1 MSGERGAFGG
11 DASLG
16 LSLAGTR
23 ILLVLGVSA
32 RALREL
38 GRVAAGRLTLAA
50 AVWLGVGLAVS
61 AFVVWGFAEITEEV
75 IEGES
80 RAFDRAVLLWIE
92 ANVPAWLDGP
102 MRAVTALGYYRVV
115 LPLLAAVVAAF
126 VFRGWR
132 LSAVLLVVS
141 TAGGIFLTTVLKGVF
156 RRARPEIID
165 SGYAADFYSFPSG
178 HATVAVGFYGALTL
192 IPAYHLRS
200 PARLAVVGLGTL
212 LVLAIG
218 FSRLYLGVHYPT
230 DVLAGFLAAPLWLV
244 SVGTVY
250 VLWLSVRRFRAAELR
265 RGS

>member
-1 MSGERGAFGG
+1 MLGA
-11 DASLG
+11 S
-16 LSLAGTR
+16 TR
-23 ILLVLGVSA
+23 A
-32 RALREL
+32 FREL
-38 GRVAAGRLTLAA
+38 RRVAADRLTVAA
-50 AVWLGVGLAVS
+50 AVWLVVGLSVS

-102 MRAVTALGYYRVV
+102 MRAVTTLGYYRIV
-115 LPLLAAVVAAF
+115 LPLLAVTAALFYF
-126 VFRGWR
+126 VRWR
-132 LSAVLLVVS
+132 LSAVLLLVS

-165 SGYAADFYSFPSG
+165 SGYTAGFYSFPSG

-192 IPAYHLRS
+192 ILAYRS
-200 PARLAVVGLGTL
+200 RGLARWAVVSLGIV
-212 LVLAIG
+212 LVLSIG

-230 DVLAGFLAAPLWLV
+230 DVIAGFLAAPLWLV

-250 VLWLSVRRFRAAELR
+250 VLWLSARRLRAAEWR
-265 RGS
+265 REG

>member
-1 MSGERGAFGG
+1 M
-11 DASLG
+11 
-16 LSLAGTR
+16 T
-23 ILLVLGVSA
+23 VS
-32 RALREL
+32 
-38 GRVAAGRLTLAA
+38 RLTVAA
-50 AVWLGVGLAVS
+50 AVWLALGLAAS

-115 LPLLAAVVAAF
+115 LPLLAAVCAAF
-126 VFRGWR
+126 LLRGWR

-141 TAGGIFLTTVLKGVF
+141 TAGGIFLTTVLKSVF

-165 SGYAADFYSFPSG
+165 SGYTAGFYSFPSG

-192 IPAYHLRS
+192 VLAYHLRG
-200 PARLAVVGLGTL
+200 PARWAVMVSGAV
-212 LVLAIG
+212 LVLLIG

-230 DVLAGFLAAPLWLV
+230 DVLAGYLAAPLWLV

-250 VLWLSVRRFRAAELR
+250 VLWLSARKLRAAEGR
-265 RGS
+265 RGG